1 MAISGGEMAISRGE
15 MAISRGEMAISG
27 GDLARLP
34 RVTVDHED
42 DDGDE
47 RAERVARGAQR
58 GA

>member
-1 MAISGGEMAISRGE
+1 MAISRGE
-15 MAISRGEMAISG
+15 MAISRGEMAIYG